1 MNSKARYM
9 HAERGTKM
17 NKVNWA
23 RKLTSRKWW
32 IAVAAF
38 VVACLQLFDVD
49 ANTIE
54 KIGALILLA
63 ADVVGYSIAEGLA
76 DAGSNITFTE

>member
-1 MNSKARYM
+1 MS
-9 HAERGTKM
+9 EI
-17 NKVNWA
+17 NWK

-38 VVACLQLFDVD
+38 VVACLQLFNVD
-49 ANTIE
+49 ANTVDR
-54 KIGALILLA
+54 IGALILLA

-76 DAGSNITFTE
+76 DAGLKSL

>member
-1 MNSKARYM
+1 MYQ
-9 HAERGTKM
+9 
-17 NKVNWA
+17 VNWK

-32 IAVAAF
+32 MAVATF
-38 VVACLQLFDVD
+38 VVACLALFNVD

-54 KIGALILLA
+54 KIGALILLG

-76 DAGSNITFTE
+76 DAGTNVTFTE